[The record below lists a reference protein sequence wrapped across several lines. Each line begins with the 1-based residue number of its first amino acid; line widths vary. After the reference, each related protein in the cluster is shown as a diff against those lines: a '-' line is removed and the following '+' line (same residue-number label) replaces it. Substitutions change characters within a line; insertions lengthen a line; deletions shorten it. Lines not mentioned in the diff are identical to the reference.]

1 MPLIDAM
8 FSLAPSGMLA
18 RAARNKPLLKECRRR
33 LPEMPTNN
41 VISKLPIARGPY
53 EGVRAIRTD
62 ILAAADPSRHNRPPR
77 HKRSAERRV
86 GKEWVSTCRSRWSP
100 GHQK

>member
-8 FSLAPSGMLA
+8 FILAPSGMLA

-62 ILAAADPSRHNRPPR
+62 ILAAADPSRHNRPTR
-77 HKRSAERRV
+77 QKRLARNRRSEERRG
-86 GKEWVSTCRSRWSP
+86 GKECGSTCRS
-100 GHQK
+100 GG

>member
-62 ILAAADPSRHNRPPR
+62 ILAAADPSRSEEHTSELQSLMRISYAVFCLKKKK
-77 HKRSAERRV
+77 HKKA
-86 GKEWVSTCRSRWSP
+86 
-100 GHQK
+100 

>member
-1 MPLIDAM
+1 MDAM
-8 FSLAPSGMLA
+8 LSLAPSGMLA

-53 EGVRAIRTD
+53 EGVRAIPTD

-77 HKRSAERRV
+77 HKRLSRNSTAYHRV
-86 GKEWVSTCRSRWSP
+86 IGTRGQHPRAR
-100 GHQK
+100 